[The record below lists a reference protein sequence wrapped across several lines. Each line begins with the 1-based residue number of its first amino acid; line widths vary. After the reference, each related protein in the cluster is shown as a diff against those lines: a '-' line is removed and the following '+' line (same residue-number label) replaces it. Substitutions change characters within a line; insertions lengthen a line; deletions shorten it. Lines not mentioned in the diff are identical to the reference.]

1 MVPISTFETNASI
14 LKKIS
19 TLAGKRQV
27 TWTGRAAT
35 DVLNENLT
43 PDDVLDAIVSYIK
56 EKKEVHKSITRKP
69 PHTGKVIFEML
80 PVIMGRKGRRKVD
93 RYFGPCAS
101 ERRIRWVM
109 RGKIQLSVLSAT
121 KARLLQ
127 DRVNL

>member
-56 EKKEVHKSITRKP
+56 EGKEVHKSITRKP

-80 PVIMGRKGRRKVD
+80 PVIMEKEYYIKVQLWGEKGGERLIVISAHVPRKG
-93 RYFGPCAS
+93 G
-101 ERRIRWVM
+101 
-109 RGKIQLSVLSAT
+109 
-121 KARLLQ
+121 
-127 DRVNL
+127 

>member
-43 PDDVLDAIVSYIK
+43 PDDVLDAIVSY
-56 EKKEVHKSITRKP
+56 P
-69 PHTGKVIFEML
+69 
-80 PVIMGRKGRRKVD
+80 
-93 RYFGPCAS
+93 
-101 ERRIRWVM
+101 
-109 RGKIQLSVLSAT
+109 
-121 KARLLQ
+121 
-127 DRVNL
+127 N